1 MHLQECTG
9 CWGVEETWELGVV
22 ISDWVIFS
30 IIAAT
35 LVIASMVALLFIP
48 AGIIRFAPKS
58 LWTWFN
64 ANKIRRNILTFV
76 TTVYVF
82 CMFPVIFLTLM
93 ATNQEVGPVP
103 KKPFQVF
110 IQDNNNQAPLASVER
125 VQALA
130 KDLSKFESMTIGETQ
145 KLIRELPI
153 AIDNATGEVQSQ
165 MDENQTLK
173 NELASEKDRI
183 DELVRINTEL
193 KSVTTGQI
201 EAIKVLLT
209 EDANKTGQKYFFYG
223 VIASVFL
230 AVIFGLFNPWLEFFR
245 AKLVY
250 MLSSKRN
257 KK

>member
-1 MHLQECTG
+1 
-9 CWGVEETWELGVV
+9 
-22 ISDWVIFS
+22 
-30 IIAAT
+30 
-35 LVIASMVALLFIP
+35 
-48 AGIIRFAPKS
+48 
-58 LWTWFN
+58 
-64 ANKIRRNILTFV
+64 
-76 TTVYVF
+76 
-82 CMFPVIFLTLM
+82 
-93 ATNQEVGPVP
+93 
-103 KKPFQVF
+103 
-110 IQDNNNQAPLASVER
+110 
-125 VQALA
+125 
-130 KDLSKFESMTIGETQ
+130 MTIGETQ

-153 AIDNATGEVQSQ
+153 AIDNATGELQSQ